1 VDERGLEQ
9 ERRWSYSHTVLT
21 LCWFGWIA
29 IYLCRSVLAPILP
42 VVSAE
47 LGLSHAQAGML
58 ETAYLLGYI
67 VIKMP
72 AGALG
77 NRIGIK
83 RTLTLGMVGYALATA
98 LNFLAT
104 GFLHLFVLRFL
115 VGLFQGVHLP
125 LANTLLSERFGDR
138 QGRAIGFHESGPNVG
153 NSIAYPLTVAI
164 ASSWGWRYA
173 FLLLSLPAFVLAGVV
188 TLVLKEERPGY
199 TARNEEPSDGNQS
212 LGMFIRLLVPLALA
226 HAVYNLC
233 LRTLLTFA
241 PSYLVEYR
249 GMGLATAGLVA
260 MLMPAAGFFAKISS
274 GFIAE
279 RVGRRNA
286 ISAAILL
293 SGVFIFTLTRV
304 TGQGLTS
311 LNFVVRSLLVLPHH
325 LRLGYIWVADT
336 SKVYGLGGCDHDG
349 EHLRGFLGLSDRV
362 PHRHSGLPDGFD
374 HNLGDCH
381 CCDCIDLRGD
391 AGELRIIKK
400 EKRAVSRVSALL

>member
-1 VDERGLEQ
+1 MLEKK
-9 ERRWSYSHTVLT
+9 WSYSYTVLT
-21 LCWFGWIA
+21 LCWFGWIT
-29 IYLCRSVLAPILP
+29 IYLCRSILAPILP
-42 VVSAE
+42 VVSGE

-72 AGALG
+72 AGVLG

-98 LNFLAT
+98 LNFFAT

-153 NSIAYPLTVAI
+153 NSIAYPLTIAI
-164 ASSWGWRYA
+164 AASWGWRYA
-173 FLLLSLPAFVLAGVV
+173 FLFLSLPAFILAGVV
-188 TLVLKEERPGY
+188 TLVLKDERQGS
-199 TARNEEPSDGNQS
+199 TVVNEEEPAGEKQS
-212 LGMFIRLLVPLALA
+212 LGMYFHLLAPLALA

-249 GMGLATAGLVA
+249 GMGLAAAGLVA
-260 MLMPAAGFFAKISS
+260 MLMPAAGFFAKVSS

-279 RVGRRNA
+279 RVGRRNS
-286 ISAAILL
+286 ISVAILL

-304 TGQGLTS
+304 SGQGLTS
-311 LNFVVRSLLVLPHH
+311 VNFIV
-325 LRLGYIWVADT
+325 
-336 SKVYGLGGCDHDG
+336 
-349 EHLRGFLGLSDRV
+349 LGLALYSFSPTIYASV
-362 PHRHSGLPDGFD
+362 TSGLPTQLKSMG
-374 HNLGDCH
+374 LGAVTMTGNIFGAFSASLIGYL
-381 CCDCIDLRGD
+381 IDTLGYQT
-391 AGELRIIKK
+391 ALTTISGVAIGATALIY
-400 EKRAVSRVSALL
+400 AVMREGST

>member
-1 VDERGLEQ
+1 MLEQ
-9 ERRWSYSHTVLT
+9 EGRWSYSHTVLT

-83 RTLTLGMVGYALATA
+83 KTLTLGMVGYALATA

-173 FLLLSLPAFVLAGVV
+173 FLLLSLPAFILAGVV
-188 TLVLKEERPGY
+188 TLVLKDERQGSI
-199 TARNEEPSDGNQS
+199 ARNKEPADGNQS
-212 LGMFIRLLVPLALA
+212 LGMFFRLLAPLALA

-249 GMGLATAGLVA
+249 GMGLAMAGLVA
-260 MLMPAAGFFAKISS
+260 MLMPAAGFFAKVSS

-279 RVGRRNA
+279 RVGRRNS
-286 ISAAILL
+286 ISAAPLL

-311 LNFVVRSLLVLPHH
+311 LNFVV
-325 LRLGYIWVADT
+325 
-336 SKVYGLGGCDHDG
+336 
-349 EHLRGFLGLSDRV
+349 LGLALYSFSPTIYASV
-362 PHRHSGLPDGFD
+362 TSGLPTHLKSMG
-374 HNLGDCH
+374 LGAVTMTGNIFGAFSASLIGYL
-381 CCDCIDLRGD
+381 IDTLGYQT
-391 AGELRIIKK
+391 ALIMISGTVIAATALIY
-400 EKRAVSRVSALL
+400 AVVRENPE

>member
-311 LNFVVRSLLVLPHH
+311 LNFVV
-325 LRLGYIWVADT
+325 
-336 SKVYGLGGCDHDG
+336 
-349 EHLRGFLGLSDRV
+349 LGLALYSFSPTIYASV
-362 PHRHSGLPDGFD
+362 TSGLPTHLKSMG
-374 HNLGDCH
+374 LGAVTMTGNIFGAFSASLIGYL
-381 CCDCIDLRGD
+381 IDTLGYQT
-391 AGELRIIKK
+391 ALITISGTVIAATVLIY
-400 EKRAVSRVSALL
+400 AVMRESSE

>member
-1 VDERGLEQ
+1 VLEREGG
-9 ERRWSYSHTVLT
+9 WSYSHTVLT

-98 LNFLAT
+98 LNFFAT

-173 FLLLSLPAFVLAGVV
+173 FILLSFPAFILAGVV
-188 TLVLKEERPGY
+188 TLVLKDERPSS
-199 TARNEEPSDGNQS
+199 TTRNKEPSDGKQS
-212 LGMFIRLLVPLALA
+212 LGMFFHFLAPLALA

-249 GMGLATAGLVA
+249 GMGLAMAGLVA
-260 MLMPAAGFFAKISS
+260 MLMPAAGFFAKVSS

-293 SGVFIFTLTRV
+293 SGVFIFTLTRA

-311 LNFVVRSLLVLPHH
+311 LNFVV
-325 LRLGYIWVADT
+325 
-336 SKVYGLGGCDHDG
+336 
-349 EHLRGFLGLSDRV
+349 LGLALYSFSPTIYASV
-362 PHRHSGLPDGFD
+362 TSGLPTHLKSMG
-374 HNLGDCH
+374 LGTVTMTGNIFGAFSASLIGYL
-381 CCDCIDLRGD
+381 IDTLGYQT
-391 AGELRIIKK
+391 ALITISGTVITATALIY
-400 EKRAVSRVSALL
+400 AVMRESPK

>member
-1 VDERGLEQ
+1 VLEQ
-9 ERRWSYSHTVLT
+9 KSRWSYSHTVLA

-42 VVSAE
+42 VVSGE

-72 AGALG
+72 AGVLG

-188 TLVLKEERPGY
+188 TLILKDERQGSMGGTRASECTSASWP
-199 TARNEEPSDGNQS
+199 PSPSLMQS
-212 LGMFIRLLVPLALA
+212 
-226 HAVYNLC
+226 
-233 LRTLLTFA
+233 TT
-241 PSYLVEYR
+241 
-249 GMGLATAGLVA
+249 
-260 MLMPAAGFFAKISS
+260 
-274 GFIAE
+274 
-279 RVGRRNA
+279 
-286 ISAAILL
+286 SA
-293 SGVFIFTLTRV
+293 S
-304 TGQGLTS
+304 
-311 LNFVVRSLLVLPHH
+311 
-325 LRLGYIWVADT
+325 
-336 SKVYGLGGCDHDG
+336 
-349 EHLRGFLGLSDRV
+349 GLSS
-362 PHRHSGLPDGFD
+362 PSPLPTSWSTG
-374 HNLGDCH
+374 GWGSPR
-381 CCDCIDLRGD
+381 RGS
-391 AGELRIIKK
+391 
-400 EKRAVSRVSALL
+400 SRC

>member
-1 VDERGLEQ
+1 MIEQ
-9 ERRWSYSHTVLT
+9 KGRWSYSQTVLV

-29 IYLCRSVLAPILP
+29 IYLCSSILAPILP
-42 VVSAE
+42 VVSVE

-72 AGALG
+72 AGVLG

-83 RTLTLGMVGYALATA
+83 RTLVLGMVGYALATA

-125 LANTLLSERFGDR
+125 LANTLLSERFGDS

-173 FLLLSLPAFVLAGVV
+173 FLLLSLPAFILAGVV
-188 TLVLKEERPGY
+188 TLVLKDERPGS
-199 TARNEEPSDGNQS
+199 TSRNEESTDGNQS
-212 LGMFIRLLVPLALA
+212 LGMFLHLLAPLALA
-226 HAVYNLC
+226 HAIYNLC

-249 GMGLATAGLVA
+249 GMSLAVAGMVA

-286 ISAAILL
+286 ISAAIFL
-293 SGVFIFTLTRV
+293 SGVFIFTLTKV
-304 TGQGLTS
+304 TGQGFTS
-311 LNFVVRSLLVLPHH
+311 LNFVV
-325 LRLGYIWVADT
+325 
-336 SKVYGLGGCDHDG
+336 
-349 EHLRGFLGLSDRV
+349 LGLALYSFSPTIYASV
-362 PHRHSGLPDGFD
+362 TSGLPTQLKSMG
-374 HNLGDCH
+374 LGAVTMTGNIFGAFSASLIGYL
-381 CCDCIDLRGD
+381 IDTLGYQT
-391 AGELRIIKK
+391 ALTVISGTTIAATALIY
-400 EKRAVSRVSALL
+400 AVMRENT

>member
-1 VDERGLEQ
+1 VGVLEQ
-9 ERRWSYSHTVLT
+9 KSRWSYSYTVLA

-42 VVSAE
+42 VVSGE

-72 AGALG
+72 AGVLG

-98 LNFLAT
+98 LNFFAT

-153 NSIAYPLTVAI
+153 NSIAYPLTIAI

-188 TLVLKEERPGY
+188 ALILREERP
-199 TARNEEPSDGNQS
+199 ASKVVIEELASGDQS
-212 LGMFIRLLVPLALA
+212 LGTYFRFLAPLALA

-233 LRTLLTFA
+233 LRALLTFA

-249 GMGLATAGLVA
+249 GMGLAAAGLVA
-260 MLMPAAGFFAKISS
+260 MLMPAAGFFAKVSS

-279 RVGRRNA
+279 RGGRRNS
-286 ISAAILL
+286 ISVAILL

-304 TGQGLTS
+304 SGQGLTS
-311 LNFVVRSLLVLPHH
+311 VNF
-325 LRLGYIWVADT
+325 IA
-336 SKVYGLGGCDHDG
+336 
-349 EHLRGFLGLSDRV
+349 LGLALYSFSPTIYSSV
-362 PHRHSGLPDGFD
+362 TSGLPTHLKSMG
-374 HNLGDCH
+374 LGAVTMTGNIFGAFSSSLIGYL
-381 CCDCIDLRGD
+381 IDTLGYQTALTMISGVVIGATALIYSVMREG
-391 AGELRIIKK
+391 
-400 EKRAVSRVSALL
+400 SA

>member
-1 VDERGLEQ
+1 MLEKRG
-9 ERRWSYSHTVLT
+9 RWSYSHTVLA

-42 VVSAE
+42 VVSTE
-47 LGLSHAQAGML
+47 LGLSHAQSGML

-72 AGALG
+72 AGVLG

-83 RTLTLGMVGYALATA
+83 RTLVLGMVGYALATA
-98 LNFLAT
+98 LNFFAT

-173 FLLLSLPAFVLAGVV
+173 FLLLSLPAFILAGVV
-188 TLVLKEERPGY
+188 TLVLKDERPGA
-199 TARNEEPSDGNQS
+199 TTRNEEPEGGNQS
-212 LGMFIRLLVPLALA
+212 LGMFLRLLVPLALA

-249 GMGLATAGLVA
+249 GMGLAAAGLVA

-279 RVGRRNA
+279 RIGRRNA
-286 ISAAILL
+286 ISTAILL
-293 SGVFIFTLTRV
+293 SGVFIFTLTKV
-304 TGQGLTS
+304 TGQGFTS
-311 LNFVVRSLLVLPHH
+311 LNFVV
-325 LRLGYIWVADT
+325 
-336 SKVYGLGGCDHDG
+336 
-349 EHLRGFLGLSDRV
+349 LGLALYSFSPTIYASV
-362 PHRHSGLPDGFD
+362 TSGLPTHLKSMG
-374 HNLGDCH
+374 LGAVTMTGNIFGAFSASLIGYL
-381 CCDCIDLRGD
+381 IDTLGYQI
-391 AGELRIIKK
+391 ALTVISGTTIAATALIY
-400 EKRAVSRVSALL
+400 AVMRENTE

>member
-1 VDERGLEQ
+1 VGVLEQ
-9 ERRWSYSHTVLT
+9 RSRWSYSYTVLT

-42 VVSAE
+42 VVSGV
-47 LGLSHAQAGML
+47 LGLSHAQSGML

-83 RTLTLGMVGYALATA
+83 RTLILGMVGYALATA

-125 LANTLLSERFGDR
+125 LANTLLSERFGDS

-188 TLVLKEERPGY
+188 ALVLKDERPGS
-199 TARNEEPSDGNQS
+199 TARNEEPAEGNQS
-212 LGMFIRLLVPLALA
+212 LGMYFRLLAPLALA

-249 GMGLATAGLVA
+249 GMGLATAGFVA
-260 MLMPAAGFFAKISS
+260 MLMPAAGFFAKVSS

-279 RVGRRNA
+279 RAGRRNS
-286 ISAAILL
+286 ISVAILL

-304 TGQGLTS
+304 SGQGPTS
-311 LNFVVRSLLVLPHH
+311 LTFV
-325 LRLGYIWVADT
+325 A
-336 SKVYGLGGCDHDG
+336 
-349 EHLRGFLGLSDRV
+349 LGLALYSFSPTIYASV
-362 PHRHSGLPDGFD
+362 TSGLPTHLKSMG
-374 HNLGDCH
+374 LGAVTMTGN
-381 CCDCIDLRGD
+381 IFG
-391 AGELRIIKK
+391 
-400 EKRAVSRVSALL
+400 AVSASLIGYLIDTLGYQTALTSISGTVIAATALIYAVMRESPGET

>member
-1 VDERGLEQ
+1 MLEQ
-9 ERRWSYSHTVLT
+9 KSRWSYSYTVLA

-42 VVSAE
+42 VVSGE

-72 AGALG
+72 AGVLG

-83 RTLTLGMVGYALATA
+83 RTLILGMVGYALATA
-98 LNFLAT
+98 LNFFAT

-153 NSIAYPLTVAI
+153 NSIAYPLTIAI

-188 TLVLKEERPGY
+188 ALVLKDERQ
-199 TARNEEPSDGNQS
+199 TSRVVDEEPSGGNQS
-212 LGMFIRLLVPLALA
+212 LGTYFRLLAPLAIA

-249 GMGLATAGLVA
+249 GMGLAAAGLVA

-274 GFIAE
+274 GYIAE
-279 RVGRRNA
+279 RVGRRNS
-286 ISAAILL
+286 ISVAILL

-304 TGQGLTS
+304 SGQGLTS
-311 LNFVVRSLLVLPHH
+311 VNFVALGLVLYSFSPTI
-325 LRLGYIWVADT
+325 YATVT
-336 SKVYGLGGCDHDG
+336 
-349 EHLRGFLGLSDRV
+349 
-362 PHRHSGLPDGFD
+362 SGLPTQLKSMG
-374 HNLGDCH
+374 LGAVTMTGNIFGAFSASLIGYL
-381 CCDCIDLRGD
+381 IDTLGYQT
-391 AGELRIIKK
+391 ALTMISVVVMGSTALIY
-400 EKRAVSRVSALL
+400 AVMRESSN

>member
-1 VDERGLEQ
+1 VLEQ
-9 ERRWSYSHTVLT
+9 RGRWSYSYTVLA

-29 IYLCRSVLAPILP
+29 IYLSRSVLAPILP
-42 VVSAE
+42 LVSGE

-72 AGALG
+72 AGVLG

-98 LNFLAT
+98 LNFFAT

-153 NSIAYPLTVAI
+153 NSIAYPLAIAI

-188 TLVLKEERPGY
+188 TLILKDERQGSKVV
-199 TARNEEPSDGNQS
+199 NEEETAGENQS
-212 LGMFIRLLVPLALA
+212 LGAYFRLLAPLALA

-249 GMGLATAGLVA
+249 GMGLAAAGFVA
-260 MLMPAAGFFAKISS
+260 MLMPAAGFFAKISC

-279 RVGRRNA
+279 RVGRRNS
-286 ISAAILL
+286 ISAAILM

-304 TGQGLTS
+304 SGQGLTS
-311 LNFVVRSLLVLPHH
+311 LNFIV
-325 LRLGYIWVADT
+325 
-336 SKVYGLGGCDHDG
+336 
-349 EHLRGFLGLSDRV
+349 LGLALYSFSPTIYATV
-362 PHRHSGLPDGFD
+362 TSGLPTQLKSMG
-374 HNLGDCH
+374 LGAVTMTGNIFGAFSASLIGYL
-381 CCDCIDLRGD
+381 IDTLGYQTALTMIAVVVIGSTALIPSDYSR
-391 AGELRIIKK
+391 
-400 EKRAVSRVSALL
+400 RAL

>member
-1 VDERGLEQ
+1 MLEKKS
-9 ERRWSYSHTVLT
+9 RWSYSYTVLA

-42 VVSAE
+42 VVSGE

-72 AGALG
+72 AGVLG

-83 RTLTLGMVGYALATA
+83 RTLILGMVGYALATA
-98 LNFLAT
+98 LNFFAT

-153 NSIAYPLTVAI
+153 NSIAYPLTIAI

-188 TLVLKEERPGY
+188 ALVLKDERQ
-199 TARNEEPSDGNQS
+199 TSTVVNEEPPGGNQS
-212 LGMFIRLLVPLALA
+212 LGTYFRLLAPLALA

-249 GMGLATAGLVA
+249 GMGLAAAGLVA

-274 GFIAE
+274 GYIAE
-279 RVGRRNA
+279 RVGRRNS
-286 ISAAILL
+286 ISVAILL

-304 TGQGLTS
+304 SGQGLTS
-311 LNFVVRSLLVLPHH
+311 VNFVALGLVLYSFSPTI
-325 LRLGYIWVADT
+325 YATVT
-336 SKVYGLGGCDHDG
+336 
-349 EHLRGFLGLSDRV
+349 
-362 PHRHSGLPDGFD
+362 SGLPTQLKSMG
-374 HNLGDCH
+374 LGAVTMTGNIFGAFSASLIGYL
-381 CCDCIDLRGD
+381 IDTLGYQT
-391 AGELRIIKK
+391 ALTMISVVVMGSTALIY
-400 EKRAVSRVSALL
+400 AVMRESSN

>member
-311 LNFVVRSLLVLPHH
+311 LNFVVSPTIYASV
-325 LRLGYIWVADT
+325 T
-336 SKVYGLGGCDHDG
+336 
-349 EHLRGFLGLSDRV
+349 
-362 PHRHSGLPDGFD
+362 SGLPTHLKSMG
-374 HNLGDCH
+374 LGAVTMTGNIFGAFSASLIGYL
-381 CCDCIDLRGD
+381 IDTLGYQT
-391 AGELRIIKK
+391 ALITISGTVIAATVLIY
-400 EKRAVSRVSALL
+400 AVMRESSE

>member
-1 VDERGLEQ
+1 MLEK
-9 ERRWSYSHTVLT
+9 EGRWSYSYTVLT

-29 IYLCRSVLAPILP
+29 IYLSRSVLAPILP

-72 AGALG
+72 AGVLG

-83 RTLTLGMVGYALATA
+83 KTLTLGMVGYALATA

-188 TLVLKEERPGY
+188 TLLLKDERPGS
-199 TARNEEPSDGNQS
+199 TARNEEPTGRNQS
-212 LGMFIRLLVPLALA
+212 LGMYVRLLAPLALA
-226 HAVYNLC
+226 HSVYNLC

-249 GMGLATAGLVA
+249 GMGLAAAGLVA
-260 MLMPAAGFFAKISS
+260 MLMPAAGFFAKVSS

-279 RVGRRNA
+279 RAGRRNL
-286 ISAAILL
+286 ISVATLL

-304 TGQGLTS
+304 SGQGPTS
-311 LNFVVRSLLVLPHH
+311 VNFIV
-325 LRLGYIWVADT
+325 
-336 SKVYGLGGCDHDG
+336 
-349 EHLRGFLGLSDRV
+349 LGLALYSFSPTIYAAV
-362 PHRHSGLPDGFD
+362 TSGLPTQLKSMG
-374 HNLGDCH
+374 LGVVTMTGNIFGAFSASLIGYL
-381 CCDCIDLRGD
+381 IDTLGYQT
-391 AGELRIIKK
+391 ALTMTSGVVIGATVLIY
-400 EKRAVSRVSALL
+400 AVMREGSN

>member
-1 VDERGLEQ
+1 MLEKKS
-9 ERRWSYSHTVLT
+9 RWNYSYTVLA

-42 VVSAE
+42 VVSGE

-72 AGALG
+72 AGVLG

-83 RTLTLGMVGYALATA
+83 RTLILGMVGYALATA
-98 LNFLAT
+98 LNFFAT

-153 NSIAYPLTVAI
+153 NSIAYPLTIAI

-188 TLVLKEERPGY
+188 ALVLKDERQ
-199 TARNEEPSDGNQS
+199 TSTVVNEEPPGGNQS
-212 LGMFIRLLVPLALA
+212 LGTYFRLLAPLALA

-249 GMGLATAGLVA
+249 GMGLAAAGLVA

-274 GFIAE
+274 GYIAE
-279 RVGRRNA
+279 RVGRRNS
-286 ISAAILL
+286 ISVAILL

-304 TGQGLTS
+304 SGQGLTS
-311 LNFVVRSLLVLPHH
+311 VNFVALGLVLYSFSPTI
-325 LRLGYIWVADT
+325 YSTVT
-336 SKVYGLGGCDHDG
+336 
-349 EHLRGFLGLSDRV
+349 
-362 PHRHSGLPDGFD
+362 SGLPTQLKSMG
-374 HNLGDCH
+374 LGAVTMTGNIFGAFSASLIGYL
-381 CCDCIDLRGD
+381 IDTQGYQTALTM
-391 AGELRIIKK
+391 I
-400 EKRAVSRVSALL
+400 AVVVMGATALIYAVMREGSD

>member
-1 VDERGLEQ
+1 MLEKK
-9 ERRWSYSHTVLT
+9 WSYSYTVLT

-29 IYLCRSVLAPILP
+29 IYLCRSILAPILP
-42 VVSAE
+42 VVSGE

-72 AGALG
+72 AGVLG

-153 NSIAYPLTVAI
+153 NSIAYPLTIAI
-164 ASSWGWRYA
+164 AASWGWRYA
-173 FLLLSLPAFVLAGVV
+173 FLFLSLPAFILAGVV
-188 TLVLKEERPGY
+188 TLVLKDERQGS
-199 TARNEEPSDGNQS
+199 TVVNEEEPAGEKQS
-212 LGMFIRLLVPLALA
+212 LGMYFHLLAPLALA

-249 GMGLATAGLVA
+249 GMGLAAAGLVA

-279 RVGRRNA
+279 RVGKRNA

-293 SGVFIFTLTRV
+293 SGVFIFTLTKV
-304 TGQGLTS
+304 TGQGFTS
-311 LNFVVRSLLVLPHH
+311 LNFVV
-325 LRLGYIWVADT
+325 
-336 SKVYGLGGCDHDG
+336 
-349 EHLRGFLGLSDRV
+349 LGLALYSFSPTIYAAV
-362 PHRHSGLPDGFD
+362 TSGLPTQLKSMG
-374 HNLGDCH
+374 LGAVTMTGNIFGAFSASLIGYL
-381 CCDCIDLRGD
+381 IDTLGYQT
-391 AGELRIIKK
+391 ALTTISGVAIGATALIY
-400 EKRAVSRVSALL
+400 AVMREGST

>member
-1 VDERGLEQ
+1 MLEQ
-9 ERRWSYSHTVLT
+9 KSRWSYSYTVLA

-42 VVSAE
+42 VVSGE

-72 AGALG
+72 AGVLG

-98 LNFLAT
+98 LNFFAT

-153 NSIAYPLTVAI
+153 NSIAYPLTIAI

-188 TLVLKEERPGY
+188 TLVLKDERQ
-199 TARNEEPSDGNQS
+199 TSTVVNEEPPGGNQS
-212 LGMFIRLLVPLALA
+212 LGTYFRLLAPLALA

-249 GMGLATAGLVA
+249 GMGLAAAGFVA
-260 MLMPAAGFFAKISS
+260 MLMPAAGFFAKVSS
-274 GFIAE
+274 GYIAE
-279 RVGRRNA
+279 RVGRRNS
-286 ISAAILL
+286 ISVAILL

-304 TGQGLTS
+304 TGRGLTS
-311 LNFVVRSLLVLPHH
+311 VNFVALGLVLYSFSPTI
-325 LRLGYIWVADT
+325 YATVT
-336 SKVYGLGGCDHDG
+336 
-349 EHLRGFLGLSDRV
+349 
-362 PHRHSGLPDGFD
+362 SGLPTQLKSMG
-374 HNLGDCH
+374 LGAVTMTGNIFGAFSASLIGYL
-381 CCDCIDLRGD
+381 IDTLGYQT
-391 AGELRIIKK
+391 ALTMISVVVMGSTALIY
-400 EKRAVSRVSALL
+400 AVMRESSD